1 MRNKAKM
8 WNAGEER
15 ILRDGVRKN
24 LTYAQLAKILHRSKD
39 SIAGKVQVLRIG
51 KKKVNLIPWSTN
63 QENEIIKMRSMGWDS
78 KHISQRVRRS
88 VHSVNCKFAQ
98 LLKQKKIPH
107 LYNK

>member
-1 MRNKAKM
+1 MKNKAKP
-8 WNAGEER
+8 WSAGEER
-15 ILRDGVRKN
+15 ILRDGVRRN

-39 SIAGKVQVLRIG
+39 SIAGKVQVLKIG

>member
-1 MRNKAKM
+1 MRNKPKA
-8 WNAGEER
+8 WDSGQER
-15 ILRDGVRKN
+15 NLREGLKRN
-24 LTYAQLAKILHRSKD
+24 LTYAQLAKILNRSKD
-39 SIAGKVQVLRIG
+39 SVSGKIQVLRLG